1 MSDEAIRERL
11 KKWRNDNHR
20 VDYMDDVDVCAFT
33 ASEIARD
40 RAALAAP
47 GEQLPQSE
55 VPDGCSARMIHGFEA
70 FEHAKAQAAEWMKT
84 AQTAQ
89 AALALA
95 EQEKQALR
103 AEVAD
108 LKEAL
113 QETSDSMDESTNT
126 RRTQPMPIYM
136 ENDHA

>member
-47 GEQLPQSE
+47 GAQPPQSE
-55 VPDGCSARMIHGFEA
+55 VPEGCSARLIHGFEA
-70 FEHAKAQAAEWMKT
+70 FEHAKVQAAEWMAT
-84 AQTAQ
+84 AQKAQ

-103 AEVAD
+103 AEVAAWKATAIKAGGA
-108 LKEAL
+108 LVERINENEAAP
-113 QETSDSMDESTNT
+113 EPSKPED
-126 RRTQPMPIYM
+126 MP
-136 ENDHA
+136 